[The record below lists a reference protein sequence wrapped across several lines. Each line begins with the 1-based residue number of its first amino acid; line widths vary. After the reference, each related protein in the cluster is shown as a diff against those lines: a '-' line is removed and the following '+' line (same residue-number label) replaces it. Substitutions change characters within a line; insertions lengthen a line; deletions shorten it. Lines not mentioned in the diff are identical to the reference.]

1 MSEHI
6 VLRRRL
12 RLRWEMVTVPFIG
25 DPKPVLRQVD
35 EKNWETVETLTYQ
48 GTIDRFVVPKGMR
61 TDFASVPRA
70 FVWFLP
76 RYGRYTRAAILHD
89 YLWRHRA
96 GDSEQP
102 VSRRDADGLFRRVM
116 RELEVPFLRRW
127 IMWGAVRWAALMKSD
142 GRAGWLRDA
151 PRVALVTIVAL
162 PFVLP
167 PALLVL
173 VALGAFFLLELMLVV
188 SLKVGRAFKAAVTK
202 KEPRKEIV
210 VPRFD
215 WNTA

>member
-89 YLWRHRA
+89 YLWRHRV

-116 RELEVPFLRRW
+116 RELEVPLLRRW

-142 GRAGWLRDA
+142 GRVGWLRDA

>member
-89 YLWRHRA
+89 YLWRHRV

-116 RELEVPFLRRW
+116 RELEVPLLRRW

>member
-1 MSEHI
+1 
-6 VLRRRL
+6 
-12 RLRWEMVTVPFIG
+12 MVTVPFIG

-89 YLWRHRA
+89 YLWRHRV